1 MVIDESGFFLN
12 PLVRRTWARK
22 GKTPV
27 LRTFGRRRA
36 KVSVVAALS
45 VAPGRRRTGLYF
57 HADAKHYLTAQTIVA
72 FLREMLG
79 HLRGPLIVLWDGGT
93 NHKGPLIRDLLARY
107 PRLHLEPLPTYAPHL
122 NPVEFIWSYLKY
134 GRLANFVPK
143 DLRHLDQTVQA
154 HLSEVRRRPSLLKSL
169 WLGSE
174 LPFPN
179 TDFT

>member
-1 MVIDESGFFLN
+1 M
-12 PLVRRTWARK
+12 PA
-22 GKTPV
+22 
-27 LRTFGRRRA
+27 
-36 KVSVVAALS
+36 
-45 VAPGRRRTGLYF
+45 
-57 HADAKHYLTAQTIVA
+57 
-72 FLREMLG
+72 
-79 HLRGPLIVLWDGGT
+79 
-93 NHKGPLIRDLLARY
+93 
-107 PRLHLEPLPTYAPHL
+107 YAPHL

-154 HLSEVRRRPSLLKSL
+154 HLSEVRRRPRLLKSL